1 MNMLDLQTTADF
13 IALAEQKSFSKAAA
27 TRNVTQPAF
36 SRRIKALEESLNVS
50 LINRHT
56 TPLTLTPAG
65 ERFLRHAQNLAGM
78 LTSINTDMQAMAT
91 KLPKAV
97 HIEMS
102 NSLSSAFFPQWYRAM
117 QRKVR
122 GLSFRLSHQRST
134 VSIEDLRSARADFVV
149 HASVDGFRRSYDYTG
164 IKEQVIGHDRFIFVK
179 AASIKSD
186 TTSLITHRV
195 GSYLNACIEKSL
207 GAARLKNMKV
217 TFESP
222 NSEFSRGM
230 ALAGFGAAL
239 LPENLVVD
247 DLRDGYLIE
256 AIPGLKPL
264 PTSIRLLRADRP
276 LSTMAESLWEKS
288 RIA

>member
-1 MNMLDLQTTADF
+1 MDLQGIADF
-13 IALAEQKSFSKAAA
+13 LALAELRSFSKAATA
-27 TRNVTQPAF
+27 RNVTQPAF

-50 LINRHT
+50 LIDRST
-56 TPLTLTPAG
+56 TPLSLTPAG
-65 ERFLRHAQNLAGM
+65 ERFLRHAQNLTG
-78 LTSINTDMQAMAT
+78 LVTSISTDMQALAT
-91 KLPKAV
+91 RLPRAV

-102 NSLSSAFFPQWYRAM
+102 NSLSSAFFPTWYKAM
-117 QRKVR
+117 QRKIR

-164 IKEQVIGHDRFIFVK
+164 IHEQVIGHDRFVFVK
-179 AASIKSD
+179 AASLRQD

-195 GSYLNACIEKSL
+195 GSYLNACIEKAL
-207 GAARLKNMKV
+207 GPSRLKSMKI

-239 LPENLVVD
+239 LPENLVAD
-247 DLRDGYLIE
+247 DLRDGFLIE
-256 AIPGLKPL
+256 ALPGLKPL
-264 PTSIRLLRADRP
+264 PTSIRLLRATRP
-276 LSTMAESLWEKS
+276 LSAMAESLWEKS
-288 RIA
+288 RIE